1 MIRSNAEIE
10 QKKPLSEINRPFMRK
25 LTQAYNQNAAN
36 RKGSLADDPNK
47 NANADGLN
55 IKEDEDD
62 YSYETEPVNL
72 DLADLYRKL
81 DKELPKIPEE
91 ILV

>member
-1 MIRSNAEIE
+1 
-10 QKKPLSEINRPFMRK
+10 MRK
-25 LTQAYNQNAAN
+25 LTQAYSQTGKD
-36 RKGSLADDPNK
+36 RKGSMADDPSK
-47 NANADGLN
+47 NPNGDLG
-55 IKEDEDD
+55 IKEDDDDD